1 MTNPGSQPQDTEGVQ
16 KPPPFSRQ
24 LATLYKIWTLD
35 CVTHIGH
42 AVSIDF
48 SNRPNLYSG
57 INLETANQ
65 LTEMQSEYG
74 FSRNFAND
82 AIRLMLMK
90 PIFGESDGH
99 GSGNDGSGFQAARM
113 PVLAAAAG
121 FALNAQPLAF
131 QMHRERFR
139 NEAFSFVSFM
149 TELEGASFSQT
160 EVRMRSVFNTA
171 ASIIR
176 DSDVASK
183 FGITDPIDASWPLEF
198 PVDPTGARLIEYI
211 TTQLLGM
218 PYGIITLN
226 QFVHMQRMA
235 QKGFDS
241 ISRILETNLDEINV
255 TDDAINEL
263 IREFYAWGSELR
275 LVGGATPQMNGA
287 SPGISGAT
295 PATFAS
301 M

>member
-1 MTNPGSQPQDTEGVQ
+1 MVNQESQPPGRSPSDLT
-16 KPPPFSRQ
+16 PTFSRR

-57 INLETANQ
+57 VNLKTANL
-65 LTEMQSEYG
+65 LTDMQSEYG
-74 FSRNFAND
+74 FSRNFPND

-99 GSGNDGSGFQAARM
+99 SSGNDGSGFQTARM

-160 EVRMRSVFNTA
+160 VARMGAVFNTA

-176 DSDVASK
+176 DPDIASK
-183 FGITDPIDASWPLEF
+183 FGITDAIDSNWPLEGRI
-198 PVDPTGARLIEYI
+198 DSTGARLIEYI
-211 TTQLLGM
+211 TTQLPGM
-218 PYGIITLN
+218 PYGIITLD
-226 QFVHMQRMA
+226 QFVHLQRMA
-235 QKGFDS
+235 QKGCDS
-241 ISRILETNLDEINV
+241 IARILETNLDTINV
-255 TDDAINEL
+255 TDDVIDEL
-263 IREFYAWGSELR
+263 IREFYSWGSELR
-275 LVGGATPQMNGA
+275 LVGGATPQINGA
-287 SPGISGAT
+287 TSQINGVAPST
-295 PATFAS
+295 MVS

>member
-1 MTNPGSQPQDTEGVQ
+1 MTNQGSQFQDEGYEQ

-35 CVTHIGH
+35 CVIHIGH
-42 AVSIDF
+42 AVSLDF
-48 SNRPNLYSG
+48 SNRTNLYSG
-57 INLETANQ
+57 VNLETANR
-65 LTEMQSEYG
+65 LTDMQSEYG
-74 FSRNFAND
+74 FSRNFPND

-99 GSGNDGSGFQAARM
+99 GTGNDASGFQSARL

-139 NEAFSFVSFM
+139 NAAFSFVSFM

-160 EVRMRSVFNTA
+160 EARMRSVFNIA

-176 DSDVASK
+176 NPDVASK
-183 FGITDPIDASWPLEF
+183 FGITDAIDSNWPLEERI
-198 PVDPTGARLIEYI
+198 DSTGARLIEYM
-211 TTQLLGM
+211 TTQLPGM
-218 PYGIITLN
+218 PFGVITLD

-235 QKGFDS
+235 QKGCDS
-241 ISRILETNLDEINV
+241 ISRILETNLDTINV
-255 TDDAINEL
+255 TDDVIDEL
-263 IREFYAWGSELR
+263 IREFYSWGSELR
-275 LVGGATPQMNGA
+275 LVGGATPQTNAA
-287 SPGISGAT
+287 SSGMSGAT
-295 PATFAS
+295 PATLAS